1 MLSANCA
8 AIREM
13 EAQTISSGTP
23 EYTLMLRAGIGAA
36 RIIDRLFSGA
46 SRFVI
51 LSGGGNNGGDA
62 LVAAAN
68 LHTAP
73 AIIFSTVSKEKLSG
87 CAACAVK
94 DLPETIPFE
103 HREKLSAS
111 DILPGDVIIDGL
123 LGIGFSGDRLRNNVQ
138 NFIESANC
146 SKVPIVALDLPS
158 GIDSNTGKMS
168 KDGAIRATLTLTF
181 GAPKNG
187 LFQND
192 GSLLCGAV
200 RVIDIGLGEAPGN
213 ETAEDVFTN
222 IDAVTSWKNFPA
234 DCHKNSRGRV
244 AVWGGSPEYSGAPV
258 LSGKGALYGG
268 AGLVKIFSAANFS
281 GNLPHALIV
290 ENLSKKQL
298 PRIKDFDVLVCG
310 CGWGSC
316 ASEENLQSAWDF
328 PGTLVLDAD
337 GLNALAKY
345 HCTLPL
351 RKSLILTPH
360 PGEAG
365 RLAEACGIDYSSRK
379 ELALKLSE
387 KFQAVTLLKG
397 HHTVI
402 AAPDGKNTIISSGSA
417 LLATAGSG
425 DVLAGVIGALAAR
438 NGDLFGATALGAY
451 IHGTAGEFNDRII
464 SADELPEIIG
474 RKIQLIAENRI
485 F

>member
-1 MLSANCA
+1 MLSADCCT
-8 AIREM
+8 IRKM
-13 EAQTISSGTP
+13 EAEAISSGIP

-36 RIIDRLFSGA
+36 RIIDRLFSNA

-73 AIIFSTVSKEKLSG
+73 VVVYSSVRKDKLSG
-87 CAACAVK
+87 CAACAAN
-94 DLPETIPFE
+94 DLPPAIPFE
-103 HREKLSAS
+103 YREQLSPA

-123 LGIGFSGDRLRNNVQ
+123 LGIGFSGGYLRNNIK
-138 NFIESANC
+138 NFIETANF

-158 GIDSNTGKMS
+158 GIDSNSGKMS
-168 KDGAIRATLTLTF
+168 DDGAIKAVLTLTF
-181 GAPKNG
+181 GAVKTG
-187 LFQND
+187 LLQND
-192 GSLLCGAV
+192 GTLLAGAI
-200 RVIDIGLGEAPGN
+200 RVIDIGLGELIRRENAL
-213 ETAEDVFTN
+213 EVFTN
-222 IDAVTSWKNFPA
+222 IDAVRSWQDFPA

-244 AVWGGSPEYSGAPV
+244 AGWGGSAEYSGAPV
-258 LSGKGALYGG
+258 LSGRGALYGG
-268 AGLVKIFSAANFS
+268 AGLVKIFSTANFS
-281 GNLPHALIV
+281 GNLPNALIV
-290 ENLSKKQL
+290 EKLSGSQL
-298 PRIKDFDVLVCG
+298 PETDNFDTLVCG

-316 ASEENLQSAWDF
+316 ASEENLRSAWNF
-328 PGTLVLDAD
+328 PGPLVLDAD

-345 HCTLPL
+345 HHALPL
-351 RKSLILTPH
+351 RNALILTPH

-365 RLAEACGIDYSSRK
+365 RLAEACGINYSSRK

-397 HHTVI
+397 HNTVI
-402 AAPDGKNTIISSGSA
+402 AAPDGKYTIIASGSA

-451 IHGTAGEFNDRII
+451 IHGIAGEFNGQII
-464 SADELPEIIG
+464 SADDLPEMIG
-474 RKIQLIAENRI
+474 RKIRLIAENRI